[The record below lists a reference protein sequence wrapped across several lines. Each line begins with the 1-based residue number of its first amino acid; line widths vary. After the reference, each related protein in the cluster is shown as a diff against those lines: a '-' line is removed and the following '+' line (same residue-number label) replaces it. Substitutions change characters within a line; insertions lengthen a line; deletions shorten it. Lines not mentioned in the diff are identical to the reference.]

1 MFLRVSITAI
11 FVSCLGCS
19 GGSDTT
25 TETLNAKKIA
35 NGFYLENNNSNN
47 ALIVSDSLAFAFS
60 RLENQTH
67 LSKVISILP
76 DSTIEGLHQD
86 LNQDAWI
93 SVKGF
98 FNETQYQYQCKNTSD
113 AGNICINALK
123 KVNYKLDSS
132 RTAQRPGILQ

>member
-1 MFLRVSITAI
+1 MFLRVLVSAI
-11 FVSCLGCS
+11 FVFILV
-19 GGSDTT
+19 GGGSSDTT

-76 DSTIEGLHQD
+76 IQ
-86 LNQDAWI
+86 Q
-93 SVKGF
+93 
-98 FNETQYQYQCKNTSD
+98 
-113 AGNICINALK
+113 
-123 KVNYKLDSS
+123 
-132 RTAQRPGILQ
+132 